1 MKIKNITTIISG
13 ALLLFTTSCKKQLD
27 EINRN
32 PNASETAQPDYLLTG
47 ATKNI
52 VDTYWGT
59 TNNMDASLL
68 FVQNWSKI
76 QYTDPDRYIFTVN
89 SFQELWT
96 TGYTKG
102 IINFNELIKLGDA
115 QANPNYKG
123 VALVLR
129 SWVFTL
135 LTDNYGDIP
144 YTQATNIKEN
154 LTPGYDKQKDVY
166 FAILEDL
173 KTAQAALSTTGPAI
187 GGDIIYGGKANQI
200 GLWKKFANSLRLRV
214 ALRIADRE
222 PEKSR
227 QVLTEIQAEGSGYIS
242 DNSEIA
248 QLVYS
253 TSPNQNPISN
263 LFDNR
268 DDYRISK
275 TIVDKLFELKD
286 PRLPVYAS
294 PTKDATPAT
303 YVGLPN
309 GLLVGDAS
317 AYGFTKTSK
326 PGTYFLAPNA
336 PAVII
341 SYAEVL
347 FDRAEAAARGFTTEN
362 AADLY
367 KQAITASLKQYG
379 VTDAA
384 VNTYIALP
392 AVQYDPSNYKKS
404 IGEQKWIALFGQGL
418 EAFAEWRRLDYPQL
432 QPAVAGTLGGKIPV
446 RFIYPGTE
454 QSLNG
459 ANYKAAVASQG
470 ADALTT
476 KLWFDVN

>member
-1 MKIKNITTIISG
+1 MKIRYITIILTG
-13 ALLLFTTSCKKQLD
+13 ALLVSAASCKKELVK
-27 EINRN
+27 INEN
-32 PNASETAQPDYLLTG
+32 PNASQNAQPDYLLTG
-47 ATKNI
+47 AIKATA
-52 VDTYWGT
+52 DTYWGT
-59 TNNMDASLL
+59 ANNMDASLL
-68 FVQNWSKI
+68 FVQHWSKI
-76 QYTDPDRYIFTVN
+76 QYTDPDRYIYANTA
-89 SFQELWT
+89 FQELWT
-96 TGYTKG
+96 VGYSKG
-102 IINFNELIKLGDA
+102 IINFNQIIKLADA

-129 SWVFTL
+129 SWVYTL
-135 LTDNYGDIP
+135 LTDAYGDIP
-144 YTQATNIKEN
+144 YNQSANIDAY
-154 LTPGYDKQKDVY
+154 LTPAYNKQKDVY
-166 FAILEDL
+166 FALLDDL
-173 KTAQAALSTTGPAI
+173 KAAQANLNAAGPAI
-187 GGDIIYGGKANQI
+187 LGDVIYNNNI
-200 GLWKKFANSLRLRV
+200 SLWKKFANSLRLRI

-222 PEKSR
+222 PEKAK
-227 QVLTEIQAEGSGYIS
+227 QVLADVQAEGSGYIS
-242 DNSEIA
+242 ANAETA
-248 QLVYS
+248 QLAYL

-263 LFDNR
+263 LFDTR

-275 TIVDKLFELKD
+275 TIVDKLFTLND

-294 PTKDATPAT
+294 KTKDATPAT

-317 AYGFTKTSK
+317 NFGFTKTSK
-326 PGTYFLAPNA
+326 PGAYFTAPGA

-347 FDRAEAAARGFTTEN
+347 FDRAEAAARGFTTED
-362 AADLY
+362 AAALY
-367 KQAITASLKQYG
+367 KQAIQASLKQYSISDA
-379 VTDAA
+379 DAA
-384 VNTYIALP
+384 TYTSSA
-392 AVQYDPSNYKKS
+392 AVQYDNSNFRKS

-432 QPAVAGTLGGKIPV
+432 QPAVAGTLNGKLPV

-459 ANYKAAVASQG
+459 TSYKAAIADQG